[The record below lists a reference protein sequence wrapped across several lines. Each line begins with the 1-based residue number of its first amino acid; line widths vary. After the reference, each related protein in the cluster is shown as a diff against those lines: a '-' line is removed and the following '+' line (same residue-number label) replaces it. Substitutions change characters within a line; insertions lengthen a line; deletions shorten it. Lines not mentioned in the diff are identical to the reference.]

1 MNSRCN
7 VINKTIANGGRVIIM
22 SAGICIMN
30 RNAIALAADSA
41 VTVGDHAAI
50 HNSANKLF
58 SLSRIAP
65 VGVIVYANASLMTV
79 PIEIIVKQYKKQ
91 LGDKVFPKLKDY
103 VDDFLRYLEAESSF
117 FRFDLN
123 EQSYVLQVF
132 SDLMCGLLGDYNNF
146 KAIAQK
152 NSGKP
157 LDEEELRKIAT
168 DAVNSTI
175 TLVNSIKKR
184 TEYDYGKYIEGK
196 YLSLFIE
203 LVKKDENLQ
212 FLTDE
217 QIQEACKKTCEL
229 YDTDFDRGGYV
240 GVAIAGYGEDEI
252 YPHLVHLHIGGV
264 INNKL
269 KYSVV
274 ESAEISE
281 NNTAY
286 IAPLAQT
293 DVMQTFLFGIND
305 QFITDLSNEIPKQI
319 DACLNSIDDS
329 FFASGKKS
337 VVHAQMNNV
346 TGRIIQHMT
355 ETARNNYM
363 RPIIQ
368 SVASLPIEELALLA
382 ESMINITSLRRK
394 VAIDRNI
401 GTVGGPIDVSIISK
415 GDGFIWLKRK
425 HYFDRKYNPQYFYSH
440 FEKREEDNGY
450 EEK

>member
-1 MNSRCN
+1 
-7 VINKTIANGGRVIIM
+7 M

-30 RNAIALAADSA
+30 RNAIAMAADSA

-58 SLSRIAP
+58 SLSRVAP

-91 LGDKVFPKLKDY
+91 LGDRVFSKLNDY
-103 VDDFLRYLEAESSF
+103 ADDFLNYLKDKSRF
-117 FRFDLN
+117 FRFDIN
-123 EQSYVLQVF
+123 EQSYVIQVF
-132 SDLMCGLLGDYNNF
+132 SDLMRGLLGDYRINLNTEQN
-146 KAIAQK
+146 KT
-152 NSGKP
+152 GKP
-157 LDEEELRKIAT
+157 LDENGLQKVAESAIA
-168 DAVNSTI
+168 STI
-175 TLVNSIKKR
+175 SFVDHIAKR
-184 TEYDYGKYIEGK
+184 TDYNFGEYIEKK
-196 YLSLFIE
+196 YLGTFVE
-203 LVKKDENLQ
+203 LVKKDQNFQ
-212 FLTDE
+212 WLTDY
-217 QIQEACKKTCEL
+217 QIQELCKKSCEL
-229 YDTDFDRGGYV
+229 YDTDFDRGGFV
-240 GVAIAGYGEDEI
+240 GVAIAGYGEEEI
-252 YPHLVHLHIGGV
+252 YPHLIHLHIGGV
-264 INNKL
+264 IDTKL
-269 KYSVV
+269 KYSIIENV
-274 ESAEISE
+274 EISE
-281 NNTAY
+281 NTTAS

-305 QFITDLSNEIPKQI
+305 QFIKDLAQEIPKQI
-319 DACLNSIDDS
+319 DGCLNSIDDNC
-329 FFASGKKS
+329 FAPNKKED
-337 VVHAQMNNV
+337 VHAQLNGV

-355 ETARNNYM
+355 ETAGNNYM

-440 FEKREEDNGY
+440 FEKQEEVGEND
-450 EEK
+450 EE